1 MTFAIP
7 STPLVCLVLSL
18 VIFQANLSGP
28 PSESSEVFS
37 DPPFWV
43 LSYD

>member
-28 PSESSEVFS
+28 PSESYLI
-37 DPPFWV
+37 
-43 LSYD
+43 LSPLLGSQL